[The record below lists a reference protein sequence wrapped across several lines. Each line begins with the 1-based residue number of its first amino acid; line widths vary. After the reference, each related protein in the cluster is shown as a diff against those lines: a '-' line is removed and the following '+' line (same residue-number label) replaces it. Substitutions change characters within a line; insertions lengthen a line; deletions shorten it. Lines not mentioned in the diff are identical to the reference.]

1 MVEGVAGLTLLA
13 GVPRR
18 LVLQMTVP
26 RDAPAGR
33 YLGNIQLLSQQQLVQ
48 LPLTIEVLPLTL
60 PAASKPVGIY
70 VEAPP
75 YLNWLSPNP
84 EALKEQI
91 AEASRCDLQ
100 RLAKLGISGLS
111 PALPQDEAGMREI
124 PCRFSDYL
132 LSRHSARCKC
142 YAGQCHGTCSPNDTL
157 CALFTDTHSSF

>member
-1 MVEGVAGLTLLA
+1 
-13 GVPRR
+13 
-18 LVLQMTVP
+18 MTVP

-142 YAGQCHGTCSPNDTL
+142 YAGQWHGTCSPNDTL
-157 CALFTDTHSSF
+157 CALFTNTHSSF

>member
-1 MVEGVAGLTLLA
+1 M
-13 GVPRR
+13 
-18 LVLQMTVP
+18 
-26 RDAPAGR
+26 
-33 YLGNIQLLSQQQLVQ
+33 Q

-70 VEAPP
+70 VESPP

-111 PALPQDEAGMREI
+111 PALPQDEAGMREVMGEAAGLGFV
-124 PCRFSDYL
+124 PPL
-132 LSRHSARCKC
+132 LAYTPLKRW
-142 YAGQCHGTCSPNDTL
+142 GETL
-157 CALFTDTHSSF
+157 PASLISGRPGNRG